1 MGGKSHMKTKYV
13 IIITIFVILMSMTC
27 ISASENVNQTDS
39 LGLSIEDNIETAE
52 NNQKIIRQTPDEVEL
67 KENKKQTMNSNI
79 LGISNSEESLGAPD
93 DGTFKTLQEKINN
106 TAEGDTL
113 VLEND
118 YANTDNFDKNGI
130 SISKSLTIDGNGYTI
145 DALSKGRIFQV
156 TASNVILKNINFV
169 NGNSNS
175 AGGAVYWNGADGV
188 LNGSNF
194 NGNNAR
200 YGGAVSWSGDRGV
213 LNGSNFNGNNA
224 RYGGAVRWS
233 GARGVLSGSY
243 FNGNNAR
250 YGGAVSW
257 SGARGVLSGSNF
269 NGNNASMDGGAVRW
283 SGADG
288 VLSGS
293 NFNGNNARY
302 GGAVSWSGADGVLS
316 GSNFNGNNA
325 SMDGGAVS
333 WSGDRGVLSGS
344 NFNGNNASR
353 NGGAV
358 YWNSADGVLSG
369 SNFNG
374 NNASRNGG
382 AVYWNG
388 DNSNI
393 NATFINN
400 TAMNY
405 GGAIYVNKFSASTVT
420 GTYINNTGSGGTIFF
435 INNDKLDVEIKNAIF
450 LNNKC
455 GYEISA
461 NSRHSDIVV
470 NDCWFGN
477 NASNFNDKPTNK
489 INNVIMSNWLFLN
502 ATADHN
508 SLLVM
513 NSTNITFKLNS
524 TNGQDVFEFDNSKL
538 PAVNLALTATKG
550 DVEKTTTLDDAV
562 KYVATEYGKGSV
574 TASIENAKHTIFFD
588 NIELNPKFSAEVN
601 PQVIDYGKNTTI
613 MLSYNDTATG
623 TVNITLTGKKHLQKI
638 ENVDLNKKIK
648 LPNTILPDEYEVTVT
663 YSGDKV
669 FANASAT
676 SALTVNKLKSDIK
689 VVGHDIYVN
698 ETRGLMFNVTLPEN
712 ATGNL
717 SISNGT
723 MLNVTK
729 EGRKENNSLIIDIM
743 NNAHPIGKYEWT
755 FTYLGDD
762 IYENSEKTA
771 VANISITPTE
781 ITANVTSKLFVD
793 DTARISYN
801 LTPDGAVGDIIFTSN
816 DTGVVEVD
824 QNGNIKPIAEGTAL
838 ITVTFEGSENY
849 TASSTNITITVS
861 KIPTEINIT
870 YETVE
875 LKALQ
880 SIGGLATLNPAGA
893 GNLTYTS
900 SDEDVVEVSD
910 DGIIYARI
918 KGTATVTVSFAGDG
932 KYKAAQ
938 NKTIKVTVTLNDASI
953 RVENDTLDLFVDDTF
968 TIVANTTPKGL
979 KVTYKPDNSGIIS
992 VDANGVVKA
1001 LKEGNTTIIVSV
1013 GDNKVYAENTTT
1025 VTVTVRKI
1033 PTEITVNPASLDLF
1047 VGDETV
1053 INANLTPLG
1062 AGNVTF
1068 TSSDDSI
1075 VTVDNQGNVIAE
1087 GKGQAIITVSFA
1099 GDNKYAVAENKT
1111 ITVNVSLNDARVTV
1125 DNDTL
1130 DLKVDETYKI
1140 NATKHPDTIMLDIT
1154 YKSSDES
1161 VASVDKNGIVTAI
1174 SEGTAI
1180 ITLEVGDDV
1189 IYVKNSTTVTVT
1201 VKKLNPN
1208 MDASAEDITEGENA
1222 TINIELPIDATGNV
1236 TTKVNGKIYSSKVD
1250 NGKAIITIPDL
1261 VKGDYNIPVTYSGDD
1276 KYNPLTKDVNLTVKE
1291 DKIIVSAP
1299 DLTKYYSG
1307 HESFNVNV
1315 FYANGR
1321 AIAGKEVKITIN
1333 GVTYSRTT
1341 DENGTASLN
1350 INLNSG
1356 EYPVSVVVDDVV
1368 VNSSVFVKATIDASD
1383 VVKVFRNNTQ
1393 YYATFV
1399 DVNGTPTPNTTVS
1412 FNVNGVIYNRTT
1424 DENGTAKLNINLPSG
1439 EYILTSTNTVT
1450 GEKMSN
1456 VIKVLSVIESSDL
1469 TKYFRNAS
1477 QFIVRIH
1484 TADGGYV
1491 GAGEE
1496 VRFNINGMIYAK
1508 KTNATGHAKININL
1522 PQGLYTITTY
1532 YKDFSQGNTIEVLP
1546 ILSAEDLSMKYMD
1559 GSQFKA
1565 QLVDGKGKPFPKQD
1579 VRFNINGVF
1588 YNRATDSDGVA
1599 KLNIRLL
1606 SGQYII
1612 TSSYNGCNIA
1622 NKVTIK
1628 S

>member
-200 YGGAVSWSGDRGV
+200 T
-213 LNGSNFNGNNA
+213 
-224 RYGGAVRWS
+224 GGAVRWS
-233 GARGVLSGSY
+233 GARGVLSGSN
-243 FNGNNAR
+243 FNGNNASMD
-250 YGGAVSW
+250 GGAVSW
-257 SGARGVLSGSNF
+257 SGADGNLTGSNF

-293 NFNGNNARY
+293 YFNGNNARY
-302 GGAVSWSGADGVLS
+302 
-316 GSNFNGNNA
+316 
-325 SMDGGAVS
+325 GGAVS

-344 NFNGNNASR
+344 NFTGNNA
-353 NGGAV
+353 NGYMGDGGAV
-358 YWNSADGVLSG
+358 FWDGDNGNLTGSNFTGNTANGDMGGGAVRWSGADGVLSG

-824 QNGNIKPIAEGTAL
+824 QNGNIKAIAEGTAL

-870 YETVE
+870 NGTVE

-1383 VVKVFRNNTQ
+1383 VVKVFRNDTQ

>member
-213 LNGSNFNGNNA
+213 L
-224 RYGGAVRWS
+224 
-233 GARGVLSGSY
+233 
-243 FNGNNAR
+243 
-250 YGGAVSW
+250 
-257 SGARGVLSGSNF
+257 SGSNF
-269 NGNNASMDGGAVRW
+269 TGNNANGYMGDGGAVFWDGDNGNLTGSNFTGNTANGDMGGGAVRW

-293 NFNGNNARY
+293 NFNGNNA
-302 GGAVSWSGADGVLS
+302 
-316 GSNFNGNNA
+316 
-325 SMDGGAVS
+325 SMAGGAVS

-344 NFNGNNASR
+344 NFNGNNASMD
-353 NGGAV
+353 GGAV
-358 YWNSADGVLSG
+358 YWNGDNGNLTGSNFTGNNANGDRSAGGAVSWSGADGVLSG

-698 ETRGLMFNVTLPEN
+698 ETQGLMFNVTLPEN

-824 QNGNIKPIAEGTAL
+824 QNGNIKAIAEGTAL

-870 YETVE
+870 NETVE

-1383 VVKVFRNNTQ
+1383 VVKVFRNDTQ

-1477 QFIVRIH
+1477 QFIVCIH

>member
-1 MGGKSHMKTKYV
+1 MKTKYV
-13 IIITIFVILMSMTC
+13 IIISIFVILMSMTC

-130 SISKSLTIDGNGYTI
+130 SISKSLAIDGNGYTI

-200 YGGAVSWSGDRGV
+200 YGGAVSWSG
-213 LNGSNFNGNNA
+213 N
-224 RYGGAVRWS
+224 
-233 GARGVLSGSY
+233 
-243 FNGNNAR
+243 
-250 YGGAVSW
+250 
-257 SGARGVLSGSNF
+257 RGVLSGSNF
-269 NGNNASMDGGAVRW
+269 TGNNANGYMGDGGAVFW
-283 SGADG
+283 DG
-288 VLSGS
+288 DNGNLTGS
-293 NFNGNNARY
+293 NFTGNTANGDMG
-302 GGAVSWSGADGVLS
+302 GGAVYW
-316 GSNFNGNNA
+316 
-325 SMDGGAVS
+325 GGA
-333 WSGDRGVLSGS
+333 RGVLSGS

-369 SNFNG
+369 SNFTG
-374 NNASRNGG
+374 NNASRGG

-781 ITANVTSKLFVD
+781 IT
-793 DTARISYN
+793 
-801 LTPDGAVGDIIFTSN
+801 
-816 DTGVVEVD
+816 
-824 QNGNIKPIAEGTAL
+824 
-838 ITVTFEGSENY
+838 
-849 TASSTNITITVS
+849 
-861 KIPTEINIT
+861 
-870 YETVE
+870 
-875 LKALQ
+875 
-880 SIGGLATLNPAGA
+880 
-893 GNLTYTS
+893 
-900 SDEDVVEVSD
+900 
-910 DGIIYARI
+910 
-918 KGTATVTVSFAGDG
+918 
-932 KYKAAQ
+932 
-938 NKTIKVTVTLNDASI
+938 
-953 RVENDTLDLFVDDTF
+953 
-968 TIVANTTPKGL
+968 
-979 KVTYKPDNSGIIS
+979 
-992 VDANGVVKA
+992 
-1001 LKEGNTTIIVSV
+1001 
-1013 GDNKVYAENTTT
+1013 
-1025 VTVTVRKI
+1025 
-1033 PTEITVNPASLDLF
+1033 VNPASLDLF

-1368 VNSSVFVKATIDASD
+1368 VNSSVFVKAT
-1383 VVKVFRNNTQ
+1383 
-1393 YYATFV
+1393 
-1399 DVNGTPTPNTTVS
+1399 
-1412 FNVNGVIYNRTT
+1412 
-1424 DENGTAKLNINLPSG
+1424 
-1439 EYILTSTNTVT
+1439 
-1450 GEKMSN
+1450 
-1456 VIKVLSVIESSDL
+1456 
-1469 TKYFRNAS
+1469 
-1477 QFIVRIH
+1477 
-1484 TADGGYV
+1484 
-1491 GAGEE
+1491 
-1496 VRFNINGMIYAK
+1496 
-1508 KTNATGHAKININL
+1508 
-1522 PQGLYTITTY
+1522 
-1532 YKDFSQGNTIEVLP
+1532 
-1546 ILSAEDLSMKYMD
+1546 
-1559 GSQFKA
+1559 
-1565 QLVDGKGKPFPKQD
+1565 
-1579 VRFNINGVF
+1579 
-1588 YNRATDSDGVA
+1588 
-1599 KLNIRLL
+1599 
-1606 SGQYII
+1606 
-1612 TSSYNGCNIA
+1612 
-1622 NKVTIK
+1622 
-1628 S
+1628 